1 MSAKNAQWYADASET
16 ELRARAAEMRG
27 EYSTLSES
35 RRDNPD
41 AYDTAIVEFKN
52 EVETLDVQLG
62 LRAKAEA
69 PVETRSMP
77 AGARGGVETRSLGE
91 LGISMEY
98 AQARSA
104 LTNPEFRSWLDSGGR
119 GSSPR
124 IELRADVVEASGI
137 GSDWLPP
144 KAKFWPVPRQ
154 RRLTIRDL
162 LTVIPTTNSN
172 HEYVRE
178 LNPATNQLG
187 ASTVAESATKPDQLY
202 ETQIDTAPVRT
213 IAALTTITHQAI
225 QDEST
230 LVAYIN
236 NALTYRI
243 RLREELEIL
252 FGNGISPDLKGLLNF
267 AGVQTQSTAGAG
279 EYAITL
285 ANAIAKVV
293 LADGEPDGIVMN
305 PTTYYAMV
313 SHRVAGGSNAAGGG
327 VFDTDAYTSTPS
339 QYVWGLPTVISNSA
353 VANQNIVGNW
363 KQAGWLFDR
372 EAPSVQV
379 FEQHQDYAA
388 TNKVL
393 LRCEERVAL
402 ACPRPDLL
410 VVATTS

>member
-1 MSAKNAQWYADASET
+1 MTTKTAQWYADASEV
-16 ELRARAAEMRG
+16 ELRSRAAEMRG

-35 RRDNPD
+35 RRENPD
-41 AYDTAIVEFKN
+41 AYDTAINEFKA
-52 EVETLDVQLG
+52 EVETLDMQLG
-62 LRAKAEA
+62 LRSKAET

-77 AGARGGVETRSLGE
+77 AGARGGVETRGGE
-91 LGISMEY
+91 LMVSPEY
-98 AQARSA
+98 AMARSV
-104 LTNPEFRSWLDSGGR
+104 LVNPEFRAWMEKGGR
-119 GSSPR
+119 GNSPTV
-124 IELRADVVEASGI
+124 ELRADVAEASGA
-137 GSDWLPP
+137 GLDWLPP
-144 KAKFWPVPRQ
+144 KPKFWPTPRQ

-162 LTVIPTTNSN
+162 LTVIPTTSAN

-202 ETQIDTAPVRT
+202 ETQVDTAPVRV
-213 IAALTTITHQAI
+213 IAALTTITRQAVN
-225 QDEST
+225 DEST

-252 FGNGISPDLKGLLNF
+252 NGNGISPDLKGLLLF
-267 AGVQTQSTAGAG
+267 SGVQTQSTAGAG

-285 ANAIAKVV
+285 ANAIAKIV

-313 SHRVAGGSNAAGGG
+313 SHRVAGGSNASGGG
-327 VFDTDAYTSTPS
+327 VFDTDAFTSTPS
-339 QYVWGLPTVISNSA
+339 QFVWGLPTVITASTA
-353 VANQNIVGNW
+353 ANTNIVGNW

-379 FEQHQDYAA
+379 FEQHNDYAA

-402 ACPRPDLL
+402 AAPRPDLL
-410 VVATTS
+410 CVATTS

>member
-1 MSAKNAQWYADASET
+1 MTAKTTQWYAEASET
-16 ELRARAAEMRG
+16 ELRSRAAEMRG

-35 RRDNPD
+35 RREHPD
-41 AYDTAIVEFKN
+41 TFDAALVEFKAEVENLDMQLNLRSKAEAIVES
-52 EVETLDVQLG
+52 
-62 LRAKAEA
+62 
-69 PVETRSMP
+69 RSMP
-77 AGARGGVETRSLGE
+77 AGARGGAETRGNGE
-91 LGISMEY
+91 LMVSQEY
-98 AQARSA
+98 ALARSV
-104 LTNPEFRSWLDSGGR
+104 LVNPEFRAWMDQGGR
-119 GSSPR
+119 NDSPR
-124 IELRADVVEASGI
+124 VELRADVTEGSGA
-137 GSDWLPP
+137 GLDWLAP
-144 KAKFWPVPRQ
+144 KPKFWPVPRQ

-162 LTVIPTTNSN
+162 LTVIPTTSYS

-187 ASTVAESATKPDQLY
+187 ASTVAEGATKPDQLY
-202 ETQIDTAPVRT
+202 QTEVDTAPVRV
-213 IAALTTITHQAI
+213 IAALTTITRQSI

-252 FGNGISPDLKGLLNF
+252 SGNGISPDLKGLLLF
-267 AGVQTQSTAGAG
+267 SGLQTQSTAGAG

-285 ANAIAKVV
+285 ANAIAKIV

-313 SHRVAGGSNAAGGG
+313 SHRVAGGSNASGGG
-327 VFDTDAYTSTPS
+327 VFDTDAYASTPS
-339 QYVWGLPTVISNSA
+339 QYVWGLPTVLTASTA
-353 VANQNIVGNW
+353 ANANIVGNF

-379 FEQHQDYAA
+379 FEQHNDYAA

-402 ACPRPDLL
+402 AAPRPDLL
-410 VVATTS
+410 CLATTS